1 MRARPVVFGKPQT
14 EVYKPCLP
22 YALCDRQS
30 GDTDTR
36 RPPHCV
42 PTKRR
47 HLDDRSGDCELSAFR
62 YIDLGAS
69 QNRTRSHRYRVRS
82 CTGISQME
90 LRHLRYFVA
99 VAEEHSFT
107 RAAERLRIK
116 QPPLSTQIR
125 QLEVE
130 IGTPLFRRLTRGV
143 ELTGAGKLFLEEAR
157 NILEHVE
164 RAKTEVKRR
173 ARGETGQIRI
183 GLAAAT
189 YFEPL
194 VNPVRHYPLRRSDAS
209 RPHPSR
215 PAAERSGA
223 RKPYLPCES
232 G

>member
-1 MRARPVVFGKPQT
+1 MIAAAIASFRHSDILIWERARIEPAVIVIAFGPALGFRRWNCVISAISSPWPKNAA
-14 EVYKPCLP
+14 LP
-22 YALCDRQS
+22 A
-30 GDTDTR
+30 
-36 RPPHCV
+36 RPN
-42 PTKRR
+42 
-47 HLDDRSGDCELSAFR
+47 AF
-62 YIDLGAS
+62 AS
-69 QNRTRSHRYRVRS
+69 SSR
-82 CTGISQME
+82 
-90 LRHLRYFVA
+90 
-99 VAEEHSFT
+99 
-107 RAAERLRIK
+107 
-116 QPPLSTQIR
+116 PLSTQIR